1 MKGLTW
7 REQMEHLWQ
16 ARDGLE
22 DAARALE
29 ALGDADGL
37 REMLLDAQAQLNR
50 RAGALQARCEARE
63 LAEERA
69 LEREYFRGC
78 V

>member
-7 REQMEHLWQ
+7 REQMERLRE
-16 ARDGLE
+16 ARGGLE

-29 ALGDADGL
+29 ALGNEEEIC
-37 REMLLDAQAQLNR
+37 EMLLDAQTRLDR
-50 RAGALQARCEARE
+50 RLDVLQGRCEARE

-69 LEREYFRGC
+69 LGREYFRGLI
-78 V
+78 